1 MILVLQCLLRVRAAA
16 AAAAGGATAAG
27 GDVVFRAAAR
37 LHSERAAA
45 GGDMSVK
52 MSWGKTQ
59 EAAALMCVMNIF
71 PDSLLEE
78 VRGLSNRPPPPSA
91 GRAGE
96 WVRHR
101 LVSWTCFL
109 MQCLK
114 L

>member
-1 MILVLQCLLRVRAAA
+1 VL
-16 AAAAGGATAAG
+16 
-27 GDVVFRAAAR
+27 RAAAR

-78 VRGLSNRPPPPSA
+78 VRG
-91 GRAGE
+91 
-96 WVRHR
+96 W
-101 LVSWTCFL
+101 
-109 MQCLK
+109 
-114 L
+114 